1 MAPLPKPTP
10 WYLAA
15 VACLPAATASAQWD
29 IQHVPANPQSSG
41 SLEVS
46 YRSSGER
53 LSIVCSHGVG
63 LVSFSPGYRMQP
75 SAVLVEGIYRV
86 DAEPPRPLRWRI
98 SGNLALV
105 AAADTPRLLSDLTGA
120 TKIFFAF
127 GGVEQTYDLTP
138 LRLRAD
144 LIHEACNIE

>member
-1 MAPLPKPTP
+1 MALQSKPSP

-15 VACLPAATASAQWD
+15 AAWLSATPVSAQWD
-29 IQHVPANPQSSG
+29 IQHVPATPQSSA
-41 SLEVS
+41 SIEIS

-53 LSIVCSHGVG
+53 LSIVCSHGIG
-63 LVSFSPGYRMQP
+63 LVSFSPGYRMLP
-75 SAVLVEGIYRV
+75 STLLVEGIYRV

-105 AAADTPRLLSDLTGA
+105 SAPDTQRLLSDLTGA
-120 TKIFFAF
+120 TKIFFSFA
-127 GGVEQTYDLTP
+127 GVEQTYDLTP
-138 LRLRAD
+138 LRQRSG